1 MYYRYTLLYI
11 VLIALVNYAFVI
23 IPPITL
29 PGGAVWPPVSLL
41 VGFVFV
47 ARDFSQREVGHF
59 VLVAMLIGAGISW
72 FMVNPQIAIASAAAF
87 TISELVDWL
96 VYTMTKRP
104 LSERI
109 LYSSALGTPVDSMVF
124 LSMIGFLSPVAVV
137 IQTVSKLAGAV
148 VVWWLVRRH
157 QAAPA

>member
-1 MYYRYTLLYI
+1 MYYRCTLLYI
-11 VLIALVNYAFVI
+11 VLIALVNYAFII

-96 VYTMTKRP
+96 VYTVTKRP

-124 LSMIGFLSPVAVV
+124 LSMIGYLSPVAVV
-137 IQTVSKLAGAV
+137 IQTVSKLVGAV
-148 VVWWLVRRH
+148 VVWWLVRRRH
-157 QAAPA
+157 AAPA